1 MDRTRALALA
11 ALAALAAACTRG
23 HAAASE
29 VERSPRPGPA
39 AVASALA
46 AGSAPEPALPS
57 PVASERASSPR
68 PAPAARELSL
78 STGRAAYVA
87 FGERRLIGHIHGV
100 CGGPE
105 YACARWLGAA
115 TATGSLV
122 CPTGNVRCGDPK
134 TGPAS
139 WEAASWGELVA
150 IMDHD
155 LEASVARAERERPG
169 AIDRTGAVLTGYSRG
184 GYAVPVLA
192 TAHPGR
198 WPLLVIIEADAPLSA
213 AALAR
218 AGVRKIALVA
228 GEHSAERAGM
238 KKSEAA
244 LSASRLPARLFVMKG
259 SSHLY
264 PDDMDALMRD
274 VLAYVTD
281 EADGGR

>member
-1 MDRTRALALA
+1 MERPLALALA
-11 ALAALAAACTRG
+11 ALASSACTRG
-23 HAAASE
+23 HAATSE
-29 VERSPRPGPA
+29 VERAPRPSPA
-39 AVASALA
+39 AVASAFA
-46 AGSAPEPALPS
+46 AVSAPERPLPS
-57 PVASERASSPR
+57 PVASERPAPPR

-78 STGRAAYVA
+78 PTGRAAYVA

-115 TATGSLV
+115 TAAGSLV

-139 WEAASWGELVA
+139 WEAPSWGELVA

-169 AIDRTGAVLTGYSRG
+169 AIDRTDAVLTGYSRG
-184 GYAVPVLA
+184 GYAVPALA
-192 TAHPGR
+192 AAHPGR
-198 WPLLVIIEADAPLSA
+198 WPLLVVIEADAPLSA
-213 AALAR
+213 AALTR
-218 AGVRKIALVA
+218 AGVRRIALVA

-244 LSASRLPARLFVMKG
+244 LSAARLPARLFVMRG

-281 EADGGR
+281 ESDGGR